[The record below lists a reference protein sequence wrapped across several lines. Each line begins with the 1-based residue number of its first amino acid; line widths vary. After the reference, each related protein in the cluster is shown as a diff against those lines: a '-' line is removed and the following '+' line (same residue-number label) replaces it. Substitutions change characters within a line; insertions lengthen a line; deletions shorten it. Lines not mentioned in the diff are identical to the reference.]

1 MSSLFVDT
9 IRNKDGNGAPVFDK
23 GIVISGVI
31 TATGS
36 LGGDSVGIGSTTV
49 INSSFQLQ
57 NIISLDSVTLAT
69 FESALEIAP
78 NNFTSLNIS
87 GISTFIGNV
96 FTQSD
101 LTVTGSIG
109 ASRVAGVAL
118 SASEFFYSSGISTA
132 LYLQGT
138 HLNYSG
144 ISTISHPRGINLD
157 YSGISTLTNA
167 RGTSLYFSGI
177 STADHLRSTT
187 FNSTGVSTVTYLQGI
202 NLNYSGI
209 STIVSLLASSV
220 TGTSL
225 TATTANIPNL
235 SASSV
240 TGTSLTAT
248 SASIATLT
256 VNTAITTTSNV
267 QTLNAVSIAATT
279 LDGDSIVGF
288 AATITNLTTTSFGTQ
303 SATIGVGTAT
313 IVNTTTLSSTN
324 VNTRDVSS
332 VGVITSTQFHTG
344 AAATSIRILP
354 DRITGPSE
362 ILIDPAST
370 GVTGSVRI
378 AGDLYV
384 DGSQFIVN
392 STTIELADFNV
403 GIATTVATNALLD
416 GAGIGIGSTGIR
428 KTITWNNSASALTSS
443 ENWNIA
449 SGKQYQINGTAVLNS
464 TTLGSGVLNSSL
476 TSVGTL
482 GSLSVNTN
490 ISANGNISG
499 AGINAGFSTLTTLSG
514 TLLNYPSVFVR
525 TGIITNSSGERLNY
539 TGLSTVTNARGTTL
553 EYIGISTV
561 THIRGTTLNY
571 TGISTLSNIVGTSLS
586 CSGISTIANIYSG
599 FTTSVILNT
608 ISLGVA
614 GVSTFSNTI
623 NTQAITASGNVNVV
637 GSTYQIGGSNV
648 LTSNSVG
655 SGVTN
660 SSLQNVGTLSGI
672 NVSGIATLSGR
683 VQFGGLILGEL
694 GGEIQNNGS
703 FPAGVTYTGAS
714 DTLTIDL
721 SLVGSAIAGD
731 PSGEI
736 DIIEFTNAPVLNGYM
751 TELTLITE
759 GDVGGWDTGTI
770 SITVNGSTPTNVF
783 WKDGAQPVG
792 TTTSN
797 PAFDMVR
804 FKILRDTTGNY
815 SVFADWCAY
824 Y

>member
-1 MSSLFVDT
+1 M
-9 IRNKDGNGAPVFDK
+9 
-23 GIVISGVI
+23 
-31 TATGS
+31 
-36 LGGDSVGIGSTTV
+36 
-49 INSSFQLQ
+49 
-57 NIISLDSVTLAT
+57 
-69 FESALEIAP
+69 
-78 NNFTSLNIS
+78 
-87 GISTFIGNV
+87 
-96 FTQSD
+96 
-101 LTVTGSIG
+101 
-109 ASRVAGVAL
+109 
-118 SASEFFYSSGISTA
+118 
-132 LYLQGT
+132 
-138 HLNYSG
+138 
-144 ISTISHPRGINLD
+144 
-157 YSGISTLTNA
+157 
-167 RGTSLYFSGI
+167 
-177 STADHLRSTT
+177 
-187 FNSTGVSTVTYLQGI
+187 
-202 NLNYSGI
+202 
-209 STIVSLLASSV
+209 
-220 TGTSL
+220 
-225 TATTANIPNL
+225 
-235 SASSV
+235 
-240 TGTSLTAT
+240 
-248 SASIATLT
+248 
-256 VNTAITTTSNV
+256 
-267 QTLNAVSIAATT
+267 
-279 LDGDSIVGF
+279 
-288 AATITNLTTTSFGTQ
+288 
-303 SATIGVGTAT
+303 
-313 IVNTTTLSSTN
+313 
-324 VNTRDVSS
+324 
-332 VGVITSTQFHTG
+332 
-344 AAATSIRILP
+344 
-354 DRITGPSE
+354 
-362 ILIDPAST
+362 
-370 GVTGSVRI
+370 RI

-443 ENWNIA
+443 EDWNVA
-449 SGKQYQINGTAVLNS
+449 SGKQYEINGTAVLNS

-553 EYIGISTV
+553 EYTGISTV

-586 CSGISTIANIYSG
+586 CSGISTIANIYAG

-623 NTQAITASGNVNVV
+623 NTQAITANGVVNVV
-637 GSTYQIGGSNV
+637 GSTYQIGGSDV
-648 LTSNSVG
+648 LTSTSVG

-683 VQFGGLILGEL
+683 VQFGGLILEEL
-694 GGEIQNNGS
+694 GGEVQNNGS

-731 PSGEI
+731 PAGQI

-751 TELTLITE
+751 TELTLIM
-759 GDVGGWDTGTI
+759 V
-770 SITVNGSTPTNVF
+770 
-783 WKDGAQPVG
+783 AHQPMYFG
-792 TTTSN
+792 RMGHN
-797 PAFDMVR
+797 Q
-804 FKILRDTTGNY
+804 
-815 SVFADWCAY
+815 
-824 Y
+824 